1 MSTVNIEV
9 LIEKWFNKK
18 ISLERIEKYC
28 QQLSIEQ
35 RRLSEDVSSENIRVS
50 CVQRQIHLVNNIERY
65 IDMLCGFIDQA
76 VKEDSYLIIFPENN
90 FFDLFGLIPGFSFLN
105 QILNKKAIK
114 VKDEEKE
121 SHLKESDHFLTT
133 VFKGVAKPIEA
144 GIKRIV
150 SLLAKEYGIYIYTGS
165 YILKEK
171 DEIYNAG
178 SLFDPE
184 GNLVGT
190 QKKMHLTDFEVKLR
204 IKRVSKM
211 EAYSLPFGKVVC
223 PICMDATYFETFR
236 IAREIGADMVILPI
250 ANLEEYSTWKALR
263 GIWPRVQESYLYGL
277 KSSLNGWIAGMHF
290 TGKAGIFAP
299 LSMTEKKDGVLS
311 LSPSY
316 EGSHLITA
324 NLNLKRLY
332 KAREKAEYHEDRNI
346 EFEEKYIE
354 RTYVS
359 INNRISKKGERDG
372 RI

>member
-28 QQLSIEQ
+28 EQLRIEK
-35 RRLSEDVSSENIRVS
+35 RGLSEDITSENIRVS
-50 CVQRQIHLVNNIERY
+50 CVQRQIHPVNSIERY

-76 VKEDSYLIIFPENN
+76 VKEDSYLIIFPEYN
-90 FFDLFGLIPGFSFLN
+90 FFDLFGLIPGFRYLN
-105 QILNKKAIK
+105 QILNKRAVKA
-114 VKDEEKE
+114 KDREKDREE
-121 SHLKESDHFLTT
+121 ESDLKGDNYFLTT

-171 DEIYNAG
+171 EGIYNAG

-184 GNLVGT
+184 GNLIGT
-190 QKKMHLTDFEVKLR
+190 QKKMHLTDFEVKLG
-204 IKRVSKM
+204 IKRASKM
-211 EAYSLPFGKVVC
+211 EVYSLPFGKVVC

-250 ANLEEYSTWKALR
+250 ANLEEYTMWKALR

-299 LSMTEKKDGVLS
+299 LLMTEKEDGILS

-316 EGSHLITA
+316 EGNHLITA
-324 NLNLKRLY
+324 DLNIKKLY
-332 KAREKAEYHEDRNI
+332 EAREKAEYREDKNT
-346 EFEEKYIE
+346 EFEKKYIE
-354 RTYVS
+354 RTYG
-359 INNRISKKGERDG
+359 IN
-372 RI
+372 

>member
-1 MSTVNIEV
+1 MNIEV
-9 LIEKWFNKK
+9 LIEKWFERK

-28 QQLSIEQ
+28 QQLRIEQ
-35 RRLSEDVSSENIRVS
+35 RRLSGDVNSENIRIS
-50 CVQRQIHLVNNIERY
+50 CVQRQIHPVNSIERY
-65 IDMLCGFIDQA
+65 IDMLCGFIEQA

-114 VKDEEKE
+114 VKDEEKDREEE
-121 SHLKESDHFLTT
+121 SHLKGNNHFLTT

-144 GIKRIV
+144 GIKRIF

-171 DEIYNAG
+171 EEIYSAG
-178 SLFDPE
+178 SLFGPD
-184 GNLVGT
+184 GNLIGT
-190 QKKMHLTDFEVKLR
+190 QKKIHLTDFEVKIG
-204 IKRVSKM
+204 IKRASKM
-211 EAYSLPFGKVVC
+211 EVYSLPFGKVVC

-236 IAREIGADMVILPI
+236 IAREIGADIVILPI
-250 ANLEEYSTWKALR
+250 ANLEEYSVWKALR

-299 LSMTEKKDGVLS
+299 LLMTEKRDGILS

-316 EGSHLITA
+316 EGNHLITA
-324 NLNLKRLY
+324 NINIKRLY
-332 KAREKAEYHEDRNI
+332 EAREKAEYQEDRNP

-354 RTYVS
+354 KTYSV
-359 INNRISKKGERDG
+359 N
-372 RI
+372 

>member
-1 MSTVNIEV
+1 MGAVNMEF

-18 ISLERIEKYC
+18 ISLDRIEKYC
-28 QQLSIEQ
+28 KQLKIKK
-35 RRLSEDVSSENIRVS
+35 RRLSEDINLENIRVS
-50 CVQRQIHLVNNIERY
+50 CVQRQIYPVKSIEKY
-65 IDMLCGFIDQA
+65 IDMLCGFVGQA
-76 VKEDSYLIIFPENN
+76 VKDNSHMIIFPEYN

-114 VKDEEKE
+114 NKDEEKDREEE
-121 SHLKESDHFLTT
+121 SHLKGNNYFLTT
-133 VFKGVAKPIEA
+133 IFKGFAKPVEA
-144 GIKRIV
+144 GIRRIV

-171 DEIYNAG
+171 ETIFNAG
-178 SLFDPE
+178 SLFDPY
-184 GNLVGT
+184 GNLIGT
-190 QKKMHLTDFEVKLR
+190 QKKMHLTDFEVKLGMR
-204 IKRVSKM
+204 RGNKM

-299 LSMTEKKDGVLS
+299 LSMTEEKDGILS

-316 EGSHLITA
+316 EVNHLVTA
-324 NLNLKRLY
+324 HINMKKLY
-332 KAREKAEYHEDRNI
+332 EAREKAEYHEDKNA
-346 EFEEKYIE
+346 EFEKKFIEK
-354 RTYVS
+354 TYN
-359 INNRISKKGERDG
+359 IN
-372 RI
+372 

>member
-1 MSTVNIEV
+1 MGVMNMEF

-18 ISLERIEKYC
+18 ISLDRIEKYC
-28 QQLSIEQ
+28 KQLKIKK
-35 RRLSEDVSSENIRVS
+35 RRLSEDIDPDDIRVS
-50 CVQRQIHLVNNIERY
+50 CVQRQIYPVNSIEKY
-65 IDMLCGFIDQA
+65 IDMLSDFVGQA
-76 VKEDSYLIIFPENN
+76 VKDDSHLIIFPEDN

-114 VKDEEKE
+114 NKDEEKDREEE
-121 SHLKESDHFLTT
+121 SHLKGNNYFLTT
-133 VFKGVAKPIEA
+133 IFKGFAKPAEA
-144 GIKRIV
+144 GVKRV
-150 SLLAKEYGIYIYTGS
+150 FSLLAKEYGIYIYTGS

-171 DEIYNAG
+171 EAIYNAG
-178 SLFDPE
+178 SLFGPD
-184 GNLVGT
+184 GNLIGT
-190 QKKMHLTDFEVKLR
+190 QKKMHLTDFEVKLG
-204 IKRVSKM
+204 IKRGNKM

-277 KSSLNGWIAGMHF
+277 KSSLNGWVAGMHF

-299 LSMTEKKDGVLS
+299 LLMTEKKDGVLS

-316 EGSHLITA
+316 EGNQLITA

-332 KAREKAEYHEDRNI
+332 EARERAEYHEDKNA
-346 EFEEKYIE
+346 EFEKKYVE
-354 RTYVS
+354 RTYGV
-359 INNRISKKGERDG
+359 N
-372 RI
+372 

>member
-1 MSTVNIEV
+1 MEFLVER
-9 LIEKWFNKK
+9 WFNKK
-18 ISLERIEKYC
+18 ISLDRIEKYC
-28 QQLSIEQ
+28 QQLKIKK
-35 RRLSEDVSSENIRVS
+35 RRLSENVNLEEIRVS
-50 CVQRQIHLVNNIERY
+50 CVQRQIHPANSIEKY
-65 IDMLCGFIDQA
+65 IDMLCGFINQA
-76 VKEDSYLIIFPENN
+76 VKDNSCMIIFPEYN

-114 VKDEEKE
+114 NKDEEKDRE
-121 SHLKESDHFLTT
+121 EESDLKGNNYFLTT
-133 VFKGVAKPIEA
+133 IFKGFAKPVEA
-144 GIKRIV
+144 GIRRIV

-171 DEIYNAG
+171 EAIFNAG
-178 SLFDPE
+178 SLFGPD
-184 GNLVGT
+184 GNLIGT
-190 QKKMHLTDFEVKLR
+190 QKKMHLTDFEVKLGMR
-204 IKRVSKM
+204 RGNKM

-236 IAREIGADMVILPI
+236 IAREMGADMVILPI

-299 LSMTEKKDGVLS
+299 LLMTEKKDGVLS

-316 EGSHLITA
+316 EGNHLITA

-332 KAREKAEYHEDRNI
+332 EARERAEYHEDKNT
-346 EFEEKYIE
+346 EFEKNFIEK
-354 RTYVS
+354 TYS
-359 INNRISKKGERDG
+359 IN
-372 RI
+372 